1 MNDKQKQIEEIK
13 KQIEILKQEV
23 QNKQAVL
30 NGLLNMLNV
39 DED

>member
-1 MNDKQKQIEEIK
+1 MNDKQNQIEEIK